1 MPRMEIARIGKLLS
15 EEEGDGDGGGGGWFC
30 VVDIMRLEIEW

>member
-15 EEEGDGDGGGGGWFC
+15 EEEGDGGGGGGWFC